1 MLLPRSRICHALNGN
16 GVTQLAAKYGLEKA
30 RAQRDVDALMKG
42 SSDLTPALPRQSRDC
57 LGGYGLLLANGRF

>member
-1 MLLPRSRICHALNGN
+1 LSALNGS

-42 SSDLTPALPRQSRDC
+42 RQI
-57 LGGYGLLLANGRF
+57 

>member
-30 RAQRDVDALMKG
+30 RAQRDVDALMKAPTTKPWLSG
-42 SSDLTPALPRQSRDC
+42 RLRFAAWAREILR
-57 LGGYGLLLANGRF
+57 NGHF